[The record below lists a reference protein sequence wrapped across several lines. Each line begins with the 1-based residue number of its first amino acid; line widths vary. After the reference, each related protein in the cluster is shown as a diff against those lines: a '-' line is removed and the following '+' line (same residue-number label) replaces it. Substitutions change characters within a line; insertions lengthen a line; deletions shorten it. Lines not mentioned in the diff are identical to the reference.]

1 MQFKRHN
8 QIGSWKRIQNF
19 HLMFKWSNFSESL
32 LVRSVYLITIPIVLV
47 QIIGIVIFFELHW
60 DLVLKRSAQSISNEI
75 KILEMHK
82 DSPSLNNY
90 VNTLQIIRT
99 DNIDISEAEVVSNW
113 IFRKRIKNSL
123 NQISGDFEV
132 LQNQNH
138 FIFFDKKKLEYF
150 YLVPKKRVETKTVA
164 GFFLWTIAVSII
176 LSLISYLFIKK
187 QIQPLKR
194 LGIITR
200 SFGRG
205 IETPNL
211 KPTGS
216 SEVRGL
222 IKDFNNMHNNI
233 NSTLDNQRNMLAGIS
248 HDLKTPLTRI
258 NLMIDEINNET
269 LRNSISQ
276 NISDMNIMLNHYL
289 DFIKNEK
296 NENLDEINTSNFISN
311 IAQNYQKLEVLVNN
325 ENKIFIRKNQITR
338 AVMNILDN
346 ADKFAEK
353 IFISS
358 NLINNKWEID
368 IEDNGPGTTLSQE
381 ELIRPFVKGSDQLN
395 QGTGLGLSIVQ
406 KLIKLNNGELNFQ
419 KSSHGGLKVTVIL
432 QI

>member
-1 MQFKRHN
+1 M
-8 QIGSWKRIQNF
+8 
-19 HLMFKWSNFSESL
+19 LKWSNFSESL

-47 QIIGIVIFFELHW
+47 QILGIVIFFELHW

-75 KILEMHK
+75 KILELQK
-82 DSPSLNNY
+82 DSPSIDNY
-90 VNTLQIIRT
+90 ANTLQIIRT
-99 DNIDISEAEVVSNW
+99 DNFDINKAEKVSNW
-113 IFRKRIKNSL
+113 IFKKRMKNSL
-123 NQISGDFEV
+123 VQISGNFEV

-150 YLVPKKRVETKTVA
+150 YLVPKKRVETKTVG

-233 NSTLDNQRNMLAGIS
+233 NTTLDNQRNMLAGIS

-258 NLMIDEINNET
+258 NLMIEEINSET
-269 LRNSISQ
+269 LKNSISQ
-276 NISDMNIMLNHYL
+276 NISEMNIMLNHYL

-296 NENLDEINTSNFISN
+296 NENLDEINTSKFISN
-311 IAQNYQKLEVLVNN
+311 LAQNYPKLEILSNS
-325 ENKIFIRKNQITR
+325 ERQIFIRKNQITR
-338 AVMNILDN
+338 ALMNILDN

-358 NLINNKWEID
+358 KFLNNNWKVE
-368 IEDNGPGTTLSQE
+368 IEDNGPGTNLSQE

-406 KLIKLNNGELNFQ
+406 KLLKLNNGELNFQ
-419 KSSHGGLKVTVIL
+419 RSTHGGLKVSVVL
-432 QI
+432 QC

>member
-1 MQFKRHN
+1 MKINWR
-8 QIGSWKRIQNF
+8 
-19 HLMFKWSNFSESL
+19 NFSGSL
-32 LVRSVYLITIPIVLV
+32 LARSVYLITIPIVLI
-47 QIIGIVIFFELHW
+47 QIIGVIIFFELHW
-60 DLVLKRSAQSISNEI
+60 DLVLKRSAQSIANEI
-75 KILEMHK
+75 KILEMNK
-82 DSPSLNNY
+82 TSSAIDNY
-90 VNTLQIIRT
+90 ANTLQIIR
-99 DNIDISEAEVVSNW
+99 IDQFEIDKAEEISNV
-113 IFRKRIKNSL
+113 IFKRRIKGYL
-123 NQISGDFEV
+123 TQISNDFNI
-132 LQNQNH
+132 LQNNDY
-138 FIFFDKKKLEYF
+138 FIFFNQTNTDF
-150 YLVPKKRVETKTVA
+150 YYLIPRKRVETNTVG
-164 GFFLWTIAVSII
+164 GFFLWTIAISII
-176 LSLISYLFIKK
+176 LSLISYFFIKK

-216 SEVRGL
+216 SELRDL

-258 NLMIDEINNET
+258 NLMIEEINNET
-269 LRNSISQ
+269 LKNSISQ
-276 NISDMNIMLNHYL
+276 NISEMNIMLNHYL

-296 NENLDEINTSNFISN
+296 NENLDEINTSSFISN
-311 IAQNYQKLEVLVNN
+311 LAKNYVKLQILDNN
-325 ENKIFIRKNQITR
+325 ESKILIRKNQITR
-338 AVMNILDN
+338 AIMNILDN

-353 IFISS
+353 IYISS
-358 NLINNKWEID
+358 NLINKKWKIE
-368 IEDNGPGTTLSQE
+368 IEDNGPGTNLSQE
-381 ELIRPFVKGSDQLN
+381 QLVRPFIKGSDQLN

-419 KSSHGGLKVTVIL
+419 KSSYGGLKVTIIL

>member
-1 MQFKRHN
+1 
-8 QIGSWKRIQNF
+8 
-19 HLMFKWSNFSESL
+19 MFKWSNFSESL

-75 KILEMHK
+75 KILEMQK
-82 DSPSLNNY
+82 DSPSLDNY
-90 VNTLQIIRT
+90 ANTLQIIR
-99 DNIDISEAEVVSNW
+99 IDSFDIKEAKEVKNW
-113 IFRKRIKNSL
+113 IFKKRMKNSL
-123 NQISGDFEV
+123 GQISENFAV
-132 LQNQNH
+132 LQNKSH

-150 YLVPKKRVETKTVA
+150 YLIPKKRVETKTVG

-233 NSTLDNQRNMLAGIS
+233 NTTLDNQRNMLAGIS

-258 NLMIDEINNET
+258 NLMIEELNNET
-269 LRNSISQ
+269 LKNSISQ
-276 NISDMNIMLNHYL
+276 NISEMNIMLNHYL

-296 NENLDEINTSNFISN
+296 NENLDEINTFNFISK
-311 IAQNYQKLEVLVNN
+311 IAQNYAKLQILSNH
-325 ENKIFIRKNQITR
+325 ENQIFIRKNQITR
-338 AVMNILDN
+338 AIINILDN
-346 ADKFAEK
+346 ANKFAEK

-358 NLINNKWEID
+358 TFLNNNWEIE

-381 ELIRPFVKGSDQLN
+381 QLIRPFVKGTDQLN

>member
-1 MQFKRHN
+1 
-8 QIGSWKRIQNF
+8 
-19 HLMFKWSNFSESL
+19 MFKWKNFTESL

-47 QIIGIVIFFELHW
+47 QIIGIIIFFELHW

-75 KILEMHK
+75 KILEMQK
-82 DSPSLNNY
+82 DSPSIDNY
-90 VNTLQIIRT
+90 ANTLQIIRT
-99 DNIDISEAEVVSNW
+99 DYFDISKAEVLSNW
-113 IFRKRIKNSL
+113 IFKKRIKNSL
-123 NQISGDFEV
+123 SQISGNFKI
-132 LQNQNH
+132 LQNQSH
-138 FIFFDKKKLEYF
+138 FVIFDKNKLEYF
-150 YLVPKKRVETKTVA
+150 YLVPKKRVVTKTVG
-164 GFFLWTIAVSII
+164 GFFIWTIAVSII
-176 LSLISYLFIKK
+176 LSVISYLFIKK

-205 IETPNL
+205 INTPNL

-233 NSTLDNQRNMLAGIS
+233 NSTIDNQRNMLAGIS

-258 NLMIDEINNET
+258 NLMIEEINNEP
-269 LRNSISQ
+269 LKNSISQ
-276 NISDMNIMLNHYL
+276 NISEMNIMLNHYL

-296 NENLDEINTSNFISN
+296 NENLDEINTANFISD
-311 IAQNYQKLEVLVNN
+311 IAQNYAKLEVLSNY
-325 ENKIFIRKNQITR
+325 ESYTFIRKNQITR
-338 AVMNILDN
+338 AIMNILDN
-346 ADKFAEK
+346 ADKFGEK

-358 NLINNKWEID
+358 NFLNNKWEIN

-381 ELIRPFVKGSDQLN
+381 QLIRPFVKGSDQLN

-419 KSSHGGLKVTVIL
+419 KSSYGGLKVTIIL
-432 QI
+432 

>member
-1 MQFKRHN
+1 M
-8 QIGSWKRIQNF
+8 
-19 HLMFKWSNFSESL
+19 LKWSNFSESL

-47 QIIGIVIFFELHW
+47 QIIGIIIFFELHW

-75 KILEMHK
+75 KILEMQK

-90 VNTLQIIRT
+90 ANTLQIIRT
-99 DNIDISEAEVVSNW
+99 DNVDITKAKEVSNW
-113 IFRKRIKNSL
+113 IFKKRMRNSL
-123 NQISGDFEV
+123 RQISKNYEV
-132 LQNQNH
+132 LQDKNY
-138 FIFFDKKKLEYF
+138 FIFFDKKNSEYF
-150 YLVPKKRVETKTVA
+150 YLIPRKRVETKTVS

-176 LSLISYLFIKK
+176 LSIISYLFIKK

-258 NLMIDEINNET
+258 NLMIEEINNET
-269 LRNSISQ
+269 LKDSISQ
-276 NISDMNIMLNHYL
+276 NISEMNIMLNHYL

-296 NENLDEINTSNFISN
+296 SENLDEINTASFVSKIS
-311 IAQNYQKLEVLVNN
+311 QNYEKLEVLSNHKN
-325 ENKIFIRKNQITR
+325 QIFIRKNQITR
-338 AVMNILDN
+338 ALMNILDN
-346 ADKFAEK
+346 ADKFA
-353 IFISS
+353 
-358 NLINNKWEID
+358 NKVFLKSYFVSDKWILEV
-368 IEDNGPGTTLSQE
+368 EDDGPGTTLSQE
-381 ELIRPFVKGSDQLN
+381 QLIRPFVKGSEKLN

-406 KLIKLNNGELNFQ
+406 KLIKLNNGELKFQ
-419 KSSHGGLKVTVIL
+419 KSSYGGLKVTVIL
-432 QI
+432 QV

>member
-1 MQFKRHN
+1 
-8 QIGSWKRIQNF
+8 
-19 HLMFKWSNFSESL
+19 MFKWSNFSESL

-60 DLVLKRSAQSISNEI
+60 DLVLKRSAQSIANEI
-75 KILEMHK
+75 KILEIQK

-90 VNTLQIIRT
+90 ANTLQIIRT
-99 DNIDISEAEVVSNW
+99 DKLNFDETEEVKNW
-113 IFRKRIKNSL
+113 IFKKRMENSL
-123 NQISGDFEV
+123 LQISGDFKV
-132 LQNQNH
+132 LQNNSY
-138 FIFFDKKKLEYF
+138 FIFFDEKKLEYF
-150 YLVPKKRVETKTVA
+150 YLVPKKRVETKTA
-164 GFFLWTIAVSII
+164 SGFFLWTIAVSII

-269 LRNSISQ
+269 LKNSISQ
-276 NISDMNIMLNHYL
+276 NISEMNIMLNHYL

-311 IAQNYQKLEVLVNN
+311 IAQNYGKLQVLTNK
-325 ENKIFIRKNQITR
+325 ENQIFIRKNQITR
-338 AVMNILDN
+338 AIINILDN

-353 IFISS
+353 IFIKS
-358 NLINNKWEID
+358 NFLNNKWNIE
-368 IEDNGPGTTLSQE
+368 IEDNGPGTDLSQE
-381 ELIRPFVKGSDQLN
+381 QLIRPFVKGSDQLN

-419 KSSHGGLKVTVIL
+419 KSSYGGLKVTVVL
-432 QI
+432 QV

>member
-1 MQFKRHN
+1 MKINWR
-8 QIGSWKRIQNF
+8 
-19 HLMFKWSNFSESL
+19 NFSGSL
-32 LVRSVYLITIPIVLV
+32 LARSVYLITIPIVLI
-47 QIIGIVIFFELHW
+47 QIIGIIIFFELHW
-60 DLVLKRSAQSISNEI
+60 DLVLKRSAQSIANEI
-75 KILEMHK
+75 KILEMNK
-82 DSPSLNNY
+82 TSSAIDNY
-90 VNTLQIIRT
+90 ANTLQIIR
-99 DNIDISEAEVVSNW
+99 IDQFEIDKAEEISNV
-113 IFRKRIKNSL
+113 IFKRRIKGYL
-123 NQISGDFEV
+123 TQISNDFNI
-132 LQNQNH
+132 LQNKDY
-138 FIFFDKKKLEYF
+138 FIFFNQTNTDF
-150 YLVPKKRVETKTVA
+150 YYLIPRKRVETNTVG
-164 GFFLWTIAVSII
+164 GFFLWTIAISII
-176 LSLISYLFIKK
+176 LSLISYFFIKK

-216 SEVRGL
+216 SELRDL

-258 NLMIDEINNET
+258 NLMIEEINNET
-269 LRNSISQ
+269 LKNSISQ
-276 NISDMNIMLNHYL
+276 NISEMNIMLNHYL

-296 NENLDEINTSNFISN
+296 NENLDEINTSSFISN
-311 IAQNYQKLEVLVNN
+311 LAKNYVKLQILENN
-325 ENKIFIRKNQITR
+325 ESKILIRKNQITR
-338 AVMNILDN
+338 AIMNILDN

-353 IFISS
+353 IYISS
-358 NLINNKWEID
+358 NLINKKWKIE
-368 IEDNGPGTTLSQE
+368 IEDNGPGTNLSQE
-381 ELIRPFVKGSDQLN
+381 QLVRPFIKGSDQLN

-419 KSSHGGLKVTVIL
+419 KSSHGGLKVTIIL

>member
-1 MQFKRHN
+1 MQFKRYN
-8 QIGSWKRIQNF
+8 QISSWKRIQDF

-75 KILEMHK
+75 KILEMQK
-82 DSPSLNNY
+82 DSSSINNY
-90 VNTLQIIRT
+90 ANTLQIIRT
-99 DNIDISEAEVVSNW
+99 DNLDISEAEEVTNW

-338 AVMNILDN
+338 AIMNILDN
-346 ADKFAEK
+346 ANKFAEK

>member
-1 MQFKRHN
+1 M
-8 QIGSWKRIQNF
+8 
-19 HLMFKWSNFSESL
+19 LKWSNFSESL

-47 QIIGIVIFFELHW
+47 QIIGIIIFFELHW

-75 KILEMHK
+75 KILEMEK

-90 VNTLQIIRT
+90 SNTLQIIRT
-99 DNIDISEAEVVSNW
+99 DNVDITKAKEVSNW
-113 IFRKRIKNSL
+113 IFKKRMRNSL
-123 NQISGDFEV
+123 KQISKNYDV
-132 LQNQNH
+132 LQDKNY
-138 FIFFDKKKLEYF
+138 FIFFDKKNTEYF
-150 YLVPKKRVETKTVA
+150 YLIPRKRVETKTVS

-176 LSLISYLFIKK
+176 LSIISYLFIKK

-258 NLMIDEINNET
+258 NLMIEEINNKT
-269 LRNSISQ
+269 LKDSISQ
-276 NISDMNIMLNHYL
+276 NISEMNIMLNHYL

-296 NENLDEINTSNFISN
+296 NENLDEINTASFVTKLS
-311 IAQNYQKLEVLVNN
+311 QNYEKLEVLNN
-325 ENKIFIRKNQITR
+325 NKNQIFIRKNQITR
-338 AVMNILDN
+338 ALINILDN
-346 ADKFAEK
+346 ADKFA
-353 IFISS
+353 
-358 NLINNKWEID
+358 NKVFLKSYFVSDKWILEV
-368 IEDNGPGTTLSQE
+368 EDDGPGTTLSQE
-381 ELIRPFVKGSDQLN
+381 QLIRPFVKGSEKLN

-406 KLIKLNNGELNFQ
+406 KLIKLNNGELKFQ
-419 KSSHGGLKVTVIL
+419 KSSYGGLKVTVIL
-432 QI
+432 QV

>member
-1 MQFKRHN
+1 
-8 QIGSWKRIQNF
+8 
-19 HLMFKWSNFSESL
+19 MFKWNNFSESL
-32 LVRSVYLITIPIVLV
+32 LARSVYLITIPIVLV
-47 QIIGIVIFFELHW
+47 QIVGIVIFFELHW

-75 KILEMHK
+75 KILEMQK
-82 DSPSLNNY
+82 DSSSLNNY
-90 VNTLQIIRT
+90 ANTLQIIRT
-99 DNIDISEAEVVSNW
+99 DNFNINEAEEVSNW
-113 IFRKRIKNSL
+113 IFKKRMKYSL
-123 NQISGDFEV
+123 SQISGNFRV
-132 LQNQNH
+132 LQNH
-138 FIFFDKKKLEYF
+138 TYFVFFDEKKLDYF
-150 YLVPKKRVETKTVA
+150 YLIPKKRVETKTVG

-258 NLMIDEINNET
+258 NLMIEEINNET
-269 LRNSISQ
+269 LKNSISQ
-276 NISDMNIMLNHYL
+276 NISEMNIMLNHYL

-296 NENLDEINTSNFISN
+296 NENLDEINTSDFISN
-311 IAQNYQKLEVLVNN
+311 LTQNYPKLQILNN
-325 ENKIFIRKNQITR
+325 ISNQIFIRKNQITR
-338 AVMNILDN
+338 AIMNILDN

-358 NLINNKWEID
+358 NISNNSWKIE
-368 IEDNGPGTTLSQE
+368 IEDNGPGTNLSQE
-381 ELIRPFVKGSDQLN
+381 QLIRPFVKGSDQLN

>member
-1 MQFKRHN
+1 
-8 QIGSWKRIQNF
+8 
-19 HLMFKWSNFSESL
+19 MFKWKNFSESL

-47 QIIGIVIFFELHW
+47 QIIGIIIFFELHW

-75 KILEMHK
+75 KILEMKK
-82 DSPSLNNY
+82 DSPSINNY
-90 VNTLQIIRT
+90 ANTLQIIRT
-99 DNIDISEAEVVSNW
+99 DNLDFSKTEEVSNW
-113 IFRKRIKNSL
+113 IFKRRMKNSL
-123 NQISGDFEV
+123 NQLSGNFEV
-132 LQNQNH
+132 LQNKTH
-138 FIFFDKKKLEYF
+138 FIFFDKKKLEFF
-150 YLVPKKRVETKTVA
+150 YLVPKKRVETKTVG

-258 NLMIDEINNET
+258 NLMIEEINSET
-269 LRNSISQ
+269 LKNSISQ
-276 NISDMNIMLNHYL
+276 NISEMNIMLNHYL

-311 IAQNYQKLEVLVNN
+311 LTQNYPKLQILINDS
-325 ENKIFIRKNQITR
+325 KQIFIRKNQITR
-338 AVMNILDN
+338 AIMNILDN

-358 NLINNKWEID
+358 NILNNNWKIE
-368 IEDNGPGTTLSQE
+368 IEDNGPGTNLSQE
-381 ELIRPFVKGSDQLN
+381 QLIRPFVKGSDQLN

>member
-1 MQFKRHN
+1 M
-8 QIGSWKRIQNF
+8 
-19 HLMFKWSNFSESL
+19 LKWSNFSESL

-47 QIIGIVIFFELHW
+47 QIIGIIIFFELHW

-75 KILEMHK
+75 KILEMQK

-90 VNTLQIIRT
+90 SNTLQIIRT
-99 DNIDISEAEVVSNW
+99 DNVDITKAKEVSNW
-113 IFRKRIKNSL
+113 IFKKRMRNSL
-123 NQISGDFEV
+123 KQISKNYDV
-132 LQNQNH
+132 LQDKNY
-138 FIFFDKKKLEYF
+138 FIFFDKKNTEYF
-150 YLVPKKRVETKTVA
+150 YLIPRKRVETKTVS

-176 LSLISYLFIKK
+176 LSIISYLFIKK

-258 NLMIDEINNET
+258 NLMIEEINNKT
-269 LRNSISQ
+269 LKDSISQ
-276 NISDMNIMLNHYL
+276 NISEMNIMLNHYL

-296 NENLDEINTSNFISN
+296 NENLDEINTASFVTKLS
-311 IAQNYQKLEVLVNN
+311 QNYEKLEVLNN
-325 ENKIFIRKNQITR
+325 NKNQIFIRKNQITR
-338 AVMNILDN
+338 ALINILDN
-346 ADKFAEK
+346 ADKFA
-353 IFISS
+353 
-358 NLINNKWEID
+358 NKVFLKSYFVNDKWILE
-368 IEDNGPGTTLSQE
+368 IEDDGPGTTLSQE
-381 ELIRPFVKGSDQLN
+381 QLIRPFVKGSEQLN

-406 KLIKLNNGELNFQ
+406 KLIKLNNGELKFQ
-419 KSSHGGLKVTVIL
+419 KSSYGGLKVTVIL
-432 QI
+432 QV

>member
-1 MQFKRHN
+1 
-8 QIGSWKRIQNF
+8 
-19 HLMFKWSNFSESL
+19 MFKWSNFSESL
-32 LVRSVYLITIPIVLV
+32 LVRSVYLITIPVVLV

-75 KILEMHK
+75 KILEIHK
-82 DSPSLNNY
+82 DSSSLNNY
-90 VNTLQIIRT
+90 ANTLQIIRT
-99 DNIDISEAEVVSNW
+99 DKLNFDETEEVKNW
-113 IFRKRIKNSL
+113 IFKKRMENSL
-123 NQISGDFEV
+123 RQISGNFKV
-132 LQNQNH
+132 MQNNSY
-138 FIFFDKKKLEYF
+138 FIFFDEKKLEYF
-150 YLVPKKRVETKTVA
+150 YLIPKKRVETKTA
-164 GFFLWTIAVSII
+164 SGFFLWTIAVSII

-269 LRNSISQ
+269 LKNSISQ
-276 NISDMNIMLNHYL
+276 NISEMNIMLNHYL

-296 NENLDEINTSNFISN
+296 NENLDEINASNFISN
-311 IAQNYQKLEVLVNN
+311 IAQNYAKLQVLRNK
-325 ENKIFIRKNQITR
+325 ENQIFIRKNQITR
-338 AVMNILDN
+338 AIINILDN

-358 NLINNKWEID
+358 SFLNNKWNIE
-368 IEDNGPGTTLSQE
+368 IEDNGPGTDLSQE
-381 ELIRPFVKGSDQLN
+381 QLIRPFVKGSDQLN

-419 KSSHGGLKVTVIL
+419 RSSHGGLKVTIVL
-432 QI
+432 QV

>member
-1 MQFKRHN
+1 
-8 QIGSWKRIQNF
+8 
-19 HLMFKWSNFSESL
+19 MFKWSKFSESL

-60 DLVLKRSAQSISNEI
+60 DLVLKRSAQSIANEI
-75 KILEMHK
+75 KILEIQK

-90 VNTLQIIRT
+90 ANTLQIIRT
-99 DNIDISEAEVVSNW
+99 DKYDISETEEVKNW
-113 IFRKRIKNSL
+113 IFKKRMENSL
-123 NQISGDFEV
+123 RQITGDFKV
-132 LQNQNH
+132 MQNNSY
-138 FIFFDKKKLEYF
+138 FIFFDEKKLEYF
-150 YLVPKKRVETKTVA
+150 YLVPKKRVETKTA
-164 GFFLWTIAVSII
+164 SGFFLWTIAVSII

-233 NSTLDNQRNMLAGIS
+233 NSTLENQRNMLAGIS

-269 LRNSISQ
+269 LKNSISQ
-276 NISDMNIMLNHYL
+276 NISEMNIMLNHYL

-311 IAQNYQKLEVLVNN
+311 IAQNYGKLQVLTNK
-325 ENKIFIRKNQITR
+325 ENQIFIRKNQITR
-338 AVMNILDN
+338 AIINILDN

-353 IFISS
+353 IFIKS
-358 NLINNKWEID
+358 NFLNNKWNIE
-368 IEDNGPGTTLSQE
+368 IEDNGPGTDLSQE
-381 ELIRPFVKGSDQLN
+381 QLIRPFVKGSDQLN

-419 KSSHGGLKVTVIL
+419 KSSYGGLKVTVVL
-432 QI
+432 QV

>member
-1 MQFKRHN
+1 
-8 QIGSWKRIQNF
+8 
-19 HLMFKWSNFSESL
+19 MFKWKNFSESL

-47 QIIGIVIFFELHW
+47 QIIGIIIFFELHW

-75 KILEMHK
+75 KILEMKK
-82 DSPSLNNY
+82 DSPSINNY
-90 VNTLQIIRT
+90 ANTLQIIRT
-99 DNIDISEAEVVSNW
+99 DNLDFSNTEEVSNW
-113 IFRKRIKNSL
+113 IFKKRMKNSL
-123 NQISGDFEV
+123 NQLSGNFEV
-132 LQNQNH
+132 LQNQTH
-138 FIFFDKKKLEYF
+138 FIFFDKKKLEFF
-150 YLVPKKRVETKTVA
+150 YLVPKKRVETKTVG

-258 NLMIDEINNET
+258 NLMIEEINSET
-269 LRNSISQ
+269 LKNSISQ
-276 NISDMNIMLNHYL
+276 NISEMNIMLNHYL

-296 NENLDEINTSNFISN
+296 NENLDEINTSDFISN
-311 IAQNYQKLEVLVNN
+311 LTQNYPKLQILINN
-325 ENKIFIRKNQITR
+325 SNQIFIRKNQITR
-338 AVMNILDN
+338 AIMNILDN

-358 NLINNKWEID
+358 NILNNNWKIE
-368 IEDNGPGTTLSQE
+368 IEDNGPGTNLSQE
-381 ELIRPFVKGSDQLN
+381 QLIRPFVKGSDQLN

-419 KSSHGGLKVTVIL
+419 KSSYGGLKVTVIL

>member
-1 MQFKRHN
+1 
-8 QIGSWKRIQNF
+8 
-19 HLMFKWSNFSESL
+19 MFKWKNFSESL

-47 QIIGIVIFFELHW
+47 QIIGIIIFFELHW

-75 KILEMHK
+75 KILEMKK
-82 DSPSLNNY
+82 DSPSINNY
-90 VNTLQIIRT
+90 ANTLQIIRT
-99 DNIDISEAEVVSNW
+99 DNLDFSKTEEVSNW
-113 IFRKRIKNSL
+113 IFKKRMKNSL
-123 NQISGDFEV
+123 NQLSGNFEV
-132 LQNQNH
+132 LQNQTH
-138 FIFFDKKKLEYF
+138 FIFFDKKKLEFF
-150 YLVPKKRVETKTVA
+150 YLVPKKRVETKTVG

-258 NLMIDEINNET
+258 NLMIEEINSET
-269 LRNSISQ
+269 LKNSISQ
-276 NISDMNIMLNHYL
+276 NISEMNIMLNHYL

-296 NENLDEINTSNFISN
+296 NENLDEIDTSDFISN
-311 IAQNYQKLEVLVNN
+311 LTQNYPKLQILNN
-325 ENKIFIRKNQITR
+325 NTNQIFIRKNQITR
-338 AVMNILDN
+338 AILNILDN

-358 NLINNKWEID
+358 NILNNTWKIE
-368 IEDNGPGTTLSQE
+368 IEDNGPGTNLSQE
-381 ELIRPFVKGSDQLN
+381 QLIRPFVKGSDQLN
-395 QGTGLGLSIVQ
+395 QCTGLGLSIVQ